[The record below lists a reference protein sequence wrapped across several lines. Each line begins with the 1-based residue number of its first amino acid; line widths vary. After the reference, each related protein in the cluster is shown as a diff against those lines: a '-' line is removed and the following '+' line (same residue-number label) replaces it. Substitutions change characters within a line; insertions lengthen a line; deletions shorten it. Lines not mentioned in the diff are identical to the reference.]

1 MCAATGCGMGLE
13 SKQKIIGVTTDKDAC
28 RNTGWLYNRDK
39 MTEPEFID
47 NTLGLL
53 FLDSKGKVRGKGR
66 K

>member
-1 MCAATGCGMGLE
+1 MCAATGCGMGLK

-28 RNTGWLYNRDK
+28 GNTGWLYNRDK

-53 FLDSKGKVRGKGR
+53 FLDSKGKG
-66 K
+66 